1 MGKTLYLEC
10 YSGIS
15 GDMTVAALLDLGADQ
30 KVLDNVLK
38 SLPVSGFQTKV
49 SRVVKSGID
58 ACDFD
63 VVLDKE
69 HENHDHDM
77 EYLHGHHPDHSE
89 NDQGHVH
96 EEITEHIQD
105 DTHAVHE
112 YTCNVEHAHDTTH
125 THNTAYLHDAEHS
138 HDHIH
143 EEEEVH
149 THTHEHTHS
158 HAAESAHVHHHHEHR
173 GMKEITHIIE
183 HGAMTENAKKI
194 ALRIFEILAEAE
206 SKAHNVPVDQVHF
219 HEVGAVDSIVD
230 IVSVAVCLDNLD
242 ITDIIVPVLCEGR
255 GTVRCQHGI
264 LPIPVPAVA
273 NVVSANHL
281 HLRMTE
287 VEGELVT
294 PTGAAIVAAVKTKD
308 KLPETFEIQKIG
320 IGAGKRQYEC
330 PGILRAMI
338 ISEEN
343 ESSVGNNSSSVN
355 GGCENKHTGFR
366 NETENT
372 ALENKDS
379 IIKMETNIDDCSGEV
394 LGFVMERLMKAGAR
408 DVHYVPVFMKKNRPA
423 WVLTVICKEEEMETL
438 QNIIF
443 EETTTIGIRYTRM
456 ERTILPR
463 EQRRVQTPWG
473 GALVKVCILNGK
485 EQLYPEYESVAEL
498 SRSAQI
504 PFAEI
509 YNFIQKSK

>member
-30 KVLDNVLK
+30 TVLDNVLK

-77 EYLHGHHPDHSE
+77 EYLHGHHHEASE
-89 NDQGHVH
+89 HH
-96 EEITEHIQD
+96 
-105 DTHAVHE
+105 
-112 YTCNVEHAHDTTH
+112 
-125 THNTAYLHDAEHS
+125 
-138 HDHIH
+138 HDHDH
-143 EEEEVH
+143 A
-149 THTHEHTHS
+149 HS
-158 HAAESAHVHHHHEHR
+158 HAAESAHGHHHHEHR

-194 ALRIFEILAEAE
+194 ALRIFGILAEAE
-206 SKAHNVPVDQVHF
+206 SKAHNVPADQVHF

-230 IVSVAVCLDNLD
+230 IVSVAVCLDNLN
-242 ITDIIVPVLCEGR
+242 ITDVIVPVLCEGR

-281 HLRMTE
+281 HLKMTE

-308 KLPETFEIQKIG
+308 KLPKSFEIQKVG

-338 ISEEN
+338 ISQSPEQSGKSVEEKTQAEDFHN
-343 ESSVGNNSSSVN
+343 VEIRNNPKAE
-355 GGCENKHTGFR
+355 GR
-366 NETENT
+366 ET
-372 ALENKDS
+372 KDT

-423 WVLTVICKEEEMETL
+423 WVLTVICKEEEMEAL

-443 EETTTIGIRYTRM
+443 EETPTIGIRYTRM

-473 GALVKVCILNGK
+473 EALVKVCMLNGK

-509 YNFIQKSK
+509 YEFLTKMM

>member
-15 GDMTVAALLDLGADQ
+15 GDMTVAALLDLGADRS
-30 KVLDNVLK
+30 VLDRVLK
-38 SLPVSGFQTKV
+38 SLKVSGFETKI

-77 EYLHGHHPDHSE
+77 EYLHGHHHE
-89 NDQGHVH
+89 GH
-96 EEITEHIQD
+96 ES
-105 DTHAVHE
+105 
-112 YTCNVEHAHDTTH
+112 NHAHGTG
-125 THNTAYLHDAEHS
+125 TAQD
-138 HDHIH
+138 
-143 EEEEVH
+143 
-149 THTHEHTHS
+149 
-158 HAAESAHVHHHHEHR
+158 HHHHEHR
-173 GMKEITHIIE
+173 GIKEITYIIE
-183 HGAMTENAKKI
+183 HSAMTENAKKI

-242 ITDIIVPVLCEGR
+242 VTEVIVPVLCEGR

-273 NVVSANHL
+273 NIVSANHL
-281 HLRMTE
+281 HLKMTE

-338 ISEEN
+338 ISESTEQVKGRDKVKAQTEEFKNPEIRNNPKAEN
-343 ESSVGNNSSSVN
+343 Q
-355 GGCENKHTGFR
+355 
-366 NETENT
+366 ET
-372 ALENKDS
+372 KDT

-394 LGFVMERLMKAGAR
+394 LGYTMERLMREGAR
-408 DVHYVPVFMKKNRPA
+408 DVSYMPIYMKKNRPA
-423 WVLTVICKEEEMETL
+423 YLLTVLCHPDDRERMEQIIFAETTAIGIRHAIMQRSILHRETDQKKSSFGKVAVKRLQKEQGKVLTLEYDSVAAIARSTGLPFRDVYRSIELELSGKNEKG
-438 QNIIF
+438 
-443 EETTTIGIRYTRM
+443 EETT
-456 ERTILPR
+456 
-463 EQRRVQTPWG
+463 
-473 GALVKVCILNGK
+473 
-485 EQLYPEYESVAEL
+485 
-498 SRSAQI
+498 
-504 PFAEI
+504 
-509 YNFIQKSK
+509 